1 MKPKTKK
8 VILITSIS
16 AIVIASV
23 VGIKIYSDNS
33 TTIEVNSVASLN
45 TGYWGDSNTTTG
57 IVSNSDTQSIYYDA
71 SKTITKV
78 YVQQGQN
85 VNAGDALIAYD
96 LTTLQAAVDSSQLEV
111 EKAQNSITLAEH
123 QLKKLL
129 NTTPVPEP
137 TPTPDPTPTPTP
149 NPLPV
154 PSIPDQ
160 DENGYYPYIVSLE
173 QAENYYTDHKVYY
186 NDEETPEHGPNE
198 EGSTWYENPT
208 ENTKSYW
215 IEYTFVNTSKN
226 EYNQNDVQSYNVSK
240 DLILIGSKDK
250 PYIFNLTDESTIE
263 NVDAGVIYGKLFKDN
278 IDSHSYF
285 EFNLYS
291 INDESEYEIDSSW
304 SIKCSKFAQLVE
316 NDGDTYSLVT
326 HTKEEQKYEEIQEE
340 VVEEDNTS
348 TNESGYSEA
357 ELAKAIRDKKQELKT
372 LDLDLRK
379 AQLSLQENKDLLT
392 DGVVRAKRN
401 GVVRTVGDLNNP
413 PTDGSAFIEV
423 SSGNGAYIEGTISE
437 LLLDTIKSGDEIS
450 AYSWTNG
457 TTCTATISSI
467 DTIPTNSYY
476 YNGSGN
482 PNVSYYS
489 FEAYVEDSSSLTN
502 GDYLEITFNDTSTDT
517 NSIWLS
523 KAYVKQD
530 GKKYYVMKDEDGKLI
545 KQYVTVKTIV
555 WGDTVEITDGLNET
569 DYIAFAYSKNAKEG
583 TKTKNMEEAYD

>member
-1 MKPKTKK
+1 MKTKTKK
-8 VILITSIS
+8 VVLITSIS
-16 AIVIASV
+16 AIAIGSII
-23 VGIKIYSDNS
+23 GIKIYSDQS
-33 TTIEVNSVASLN
+33 TTVEVNSVASLN

-71 SKTITKV
+71 SKTITKI

-111 EKAQNSITLAEH
+111 EKAQNAITLAEH

-129 NTTPVPEP
+129 NTTPIPEP

-154 PSIPDQ
+154 PSIPDK
-160 DENGYYPYIVSLE
+160 DENEYYPYIVSLE
-173 QAENYYTDHKVYY
+173 QAENYYTSYQIYY
-186 NDEETPEHGPNE
+186 SEEEKPE
-198 EGSTWYENPT
+198 EGPHVENTTWLEEAN

-215 IEYTFVNTSKN
+215 IKYTFQNDEKN
-226 EYNQNDVQSYNVSK
+226 EYKVEDVQSYDASK
-240 DLILIGSKDK
+240 EPIFIGSKQN
-250 PYIFNLTDESTIE
+250 PYIFNLTDESNIE
-263 NVDAGVIYGKLFKDN
+263 NVDAGVIYGKLFLDN
-278 IDSHSYF
+278 IDSNSYF
-285 EFNLYS
+285 AFNLYS
-291 INDESEYEIDSSW
+291 LNEENEYEIDSSW
-304 SIKCSKFAQLVE
+304 NVKCSKFAQLVE
-316 NDGDTYSLVT
+316 NEGDTYSLVT
-326 HTKEEQKYEEIQEE
+326 HTKEEQKYEEIPEE
-340 VVEEDNTS
+340 PIEEETADE
-348 TNESGYSEA
+348 ESGYSEV

-372 LDLDLRK
+372 LDLNLRK

-392 DGVVRAKRN
+392 DGVVRAKKN
-401 GVVRTVGDLNNP
+401 GIVRKVGDLDNP
-413 PTDGSAFIEV
+413 PSDGSAFIEV

-437 LLLDTIKSGDEIS
+437 LLLDTIKAGDEIS

-467 DTIPTNSYY
+467 DTIPSSNNY

-482 PNVSYYS
+482 PNASYYT
-489 FEAYVEDSSSLTN
+489 FEAYVDDSSSLTN
-502 GDYLEITFNDTSTDT
+502 GDYLEITFNNTNTDT

-530 GKKYYVMKDEDGKLI
+530 GKKYYVMKDDNGKLV
-545 KQYVTVKTIV
+545 KQYVTAKTIV
-555 WGDTVEITDGLNET
+555 WGDTVEITDGLSET
-569 DYIAFAYSKNAKEG
+569 DYIAFAYGKNAKEG

>member
-1 MKPKTKK
+1 MKSKTKK
-8 VILITSIS
+8 IILITSIS
-16 AIVIASV
+16 AVAIGSII
-23 VGIKIYSDNS
+23 GIKIYSDNS
-33 TTIEVNSVASLN
+33 ATIEVNSVASLN

-57 IVSNSDTQSIYYDA
+57 IVSNSDTQSIYYDTG
-71 SKTITKV
+71 KTITKI

-85 VNAGDALIAYD
+85 VNVGDALIAYD

-111 EKAQNSITLAEH
+111 EKAQNAITLAEH

-129 NTTPVPEP
+129 NTTPIPEP

-154 PSIPDQ
+154 PSIPDK

-173 QAENYYTDHKVYY
+173 QAENHYTSFQIYYS
-186 NDEETPEHGPNE
+186 EEEKPE
-198 EGSTWYENPT
+198 EGPHAENTTWLEEAN

-215 IEYTFVNTSKN
+215 IEYTFQNDKKN
-226 EYNQNDVQSYNVSK
+226 EYKVEDVQTYDASK
-240 DLILIGSKDK
+240 EPILIGSKQN
-250 PYIFNLTDESTIE
+250 PYIFNLTDESNIE
-263 NVDAGVIYGKLFKDN
+263 NVDAGVIYGKLFLDN
-278 IDSHSYF
+278 IDSNSYF
-285 EFNLYS
+285 AFNLYS
-291 INDESEYEIDSSW
+291 LNEENEYEIDSSW
-304 SIKCSKFAQLVE
+304 NVKCSKFAQLVE
-316 NDGDTYSLVT
+316 NEGDTYSLVT
-326 HTKEEQKYEEIQEE
+326 HTKEEQKYEEIPEE
-340 VVEEDNTS
+340 PIEEETT
-348 TNESGYSEA
+348 TNEDSGYSEV

-372 LDLDLRK
+372 LDLNLRK
-379 AQLSLQENKDLLT
+379 AQLSLQESKDLLT

-401 GVVRTVGDLNNP
+401 GIVRKVGDLDNP

-467 DTIPTNSYY
+467 DTIPSSNNY

-482 PNVSYYS
+482 PNASYYT
-489 FEAYVEDSSSLTN
+489 FEAYVDDSSSLTN
-502 GDYLEITFNDTSTDT
+502 GDYLEITFNNTNTDT

-530 GKKYYVMKDEDGKLI
+530 GKKYYVMKDDNGKLV

-555 WGDTVEITDGLNET
+555 WGDTVEITDGLSET
-569 DYIAFAYSKNAKEG
+569 DYIAFAYGKNAKEG